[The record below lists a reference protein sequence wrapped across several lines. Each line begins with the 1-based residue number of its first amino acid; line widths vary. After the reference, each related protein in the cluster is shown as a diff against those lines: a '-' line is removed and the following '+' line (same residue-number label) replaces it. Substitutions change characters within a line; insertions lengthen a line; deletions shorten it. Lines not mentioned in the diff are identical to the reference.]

1 MTLLKLVWRQASM
14 NTCFDKRSS
23 AANFSNDTQATKIK
37 IKIGVHG
44 QKWFGYF
51 SWGPDGRAELD
62 VNHADSDIL
71 MQWLWPF
78 AAICGLLGLDTRLLT
93 KQFYIKWTLPV
104 GN

>member
-23 AANFSNDTQATKIK
+23 AANFLNNTQATKITNQNW
-37 IKIGVHG
+37 GAWTEMAGLCV
-44 QKWFGYF
+44 FF
-51 SWGPDGRAELD
+51 WGPDGRVELD

-78 AAICGLLGLDTRLLT
+78 AAIWV
-93 KQFYIKWTLPV
+93 WTP
-104 GN
+104 GC